1 MLVYRVPRTPSTP
14 RIALWRKLRRLGVVQ
29 VVDGVVALPLDSRN
43 REQLEWLADEVSDA
57 GGEATIWVTE
67 TATAAQERALAGA
80 MAERVAGEYRAIKA
94 DAAGALEGPAV
105 ERRRTLARLRREL
118 RRVGSRDYFPPP
130 ERDQALAAVE
140 RLAQTIVE
148 VAR

>member
-1 MLVYRVPRTPSTP
+1 
-14 RIALWRKLRRLGVVQ
+14 
-29 VVDGVVALPLDSRN
+29 
-43 REQLEWLADEVSDA
+43 
-57 GGEATIWVTE
+57 
-67 TATAAQERALAGA
+67 
-80 MAERVAGEYRAIKA
+80 VAGEYRAIMA

-118 RRVGSRDYFPPP
+118 RRVRSRDYFPPP